1 MKPCICGLQ
10 RFAVA
15 LVVVGLVAGAC
26 QSPEPTAT
34 PVSALPT
41 DRPQA
46 KATASQTPTAA
57 YVPPT
62 ATPTAAP
69 TAAPTA
75 TLLPTYTPTPEPT
88 PTPTPAPT
96 ATPVPE
102 PTATPTLE
110 PNLTAH
116 ISGYDGCVVT
126 NPPKDLLVDPFYTK
140 YCSAGGIPVLS
151 SEKVPDL
158 ALKIVW
164 NTIMN
169 MLSARP
175 DIHSEMVR
183 QGTLFG
189 VLAESQVLTDMPEY
203 QDLYTQFPG
212 TDWNQRAR
220 GLGATGF
227 IPLTSASEENI
238 LCYRTDRWRGYDGDN
253 VTVHEFAHSI
263 MNLGVVPIQP
273 DFLANLSATYDAAVA
288 AELWTGTFAATNIHE
303 YWAEG
308 VQSYFNA
315 NLDPP
320 DPVHNHVNTRE
331 ELREYDPRLFEF
343 LTKYFPAHDWTAACP
358 DLG

>member
-1 MKPCICGLQ
+1 M
-10 RFAVA
+10 
-15 LVVVGLVAGAC
+15 
-26 QSPEPTAT
+26 
-34 PVSALPT
+34 
-41 DRPQA
+41 
-46 KATASQTPTAA
+46 
-57 YVPPT
+57 
-62 ATPTAAP
+62 
-69 TAAPTA
+69 
-75 TLLPTYTPTPEPT
+75 
-88 PTPTPAPT
+88 
-96 ATPVPE
+96 
-102 PTATPTLE
+102 
-110 PNLTAH
+110 
-116 ISGYDGCVVT
+116 VT

-175 DIHSEMVR
+175 DVHSEMVR

-263 MNLGVVPIQP
+263 MNLSVVPIQP

-288 AELWTGTFAATNIHE
+288 AELWTGTFAVTNIHE

-320 DPVHNHVNTRE
+320 DRVHNHVNTRE

-343 LTKYFPAHDWTAACP
+343 LTKYFPAHDWTAECP